1 MFLSFTLQNALAL
14 YFKVRKKILYLLLE
28 IVSLSFLQSYLA
40 MPVNG
45 ISLENMKTQ
54 KSWDFPGSPL
64 AKTILPMQGAQ
75 I

>member
-45 ISLENMKTQ
+45 ISLENMKT
-54 KSWDFPGSPL
+54 
-64 AKTILPMQGAQ
+64 
-75 I
+75 